1 LRSTGHLRDKIN
13 LEHYHDMGKLLFG
26 HNVFWTYIG
35 FSQFM
40 LIWYANIP
48 EETLF
53 FAHRA
58 EGTWKA
64 VSLSLPWCH
73 FAIPFLFLM
82 SHNVKRKVPLITVGA
97 IWLLVMCYVDI
108 YWLIQPNFHHHG
120 AHFGLA
126 DISSILMIGGLFG
139 GFFLSNLKSG
149 NLIPVGDP
157 RLKECLSYDNGVVS

>member
-1 LRSTGHLRDKIN
+1 
-13 LEHYHDMGKLLFG
+13 
-26 HNVFWTYIG
+26 
-35 FSQFM
+35 
-40 LIWYANIP
+40 
-48 EETLF
+48 
-53 FAHRA
+53 
-58 EGTWKA
+58 
-64 VSLSLPWCH
+64 
-73 FAIPFLFLM
+73 M